1 MWPSWQYWFTG
12 SALTTFLG
20 MLGLLVSMM
29 TLGVT
34 CHSTAVGEQK
44 KAETSAA
51 TDKEKAR
58 LGTIRQHLQEFYVR
72 GGILLNRPLAKNG
85 PEQEFS

>member
-1 MWPSWQYWFTG
+1 MWPSWQHWFTG

-34 CHSTAVGEQK
+34 WHSTAVGEQK
-44 KAETSAA
+44 KAN
-51 TDKEKAR
+51 
-58 LGTIRQHLQEFYVR
+58 LGR
-72 GGILLNRPLAKNG
+72 N
-85 PEQEFS
+85 